1 MKKNKIILITT
12 FIFSIIFSS
21 CGFTIDNLIFDYN
34 SKFDQTPVM
43 KFISNGNINSD
54 AIIQE
59 EYIEIQKDSSKGGQ
73 NHILAIPTECESATW
88 KISPNCE
95 GNYAIKD
102 KGKLFI
108 IYIDTIPADEYTIY
122 VTAFY
127 QSQGYDDSCKIKI
140 FD

>member
-1 MKKNKIILITT
+1 MKKSLFIIVIAT
-12 FIFSIIFSS
+12 FLFSLFS
-21 CGFTIDNLIFDYN
+21 CGFTLNDLIFEYN
-34 SKFDQTPVM
+34 SFFDKTETL
-43 KFISNGNINSD
+43 KFIDNGNINPD

-59 EYIEIQKDSSKGGQ
+59 EYIEVQKDSSKGGQ
-73 NHILAIPTECESATW
+73 NHIFAIPTECESATW

-95 GNYAIKD
+95 GNYAIQD
-102 KGKLFI
+102 KGKRFV

-140 FD
+140 YE

>member
-1 MKKNKIILITT
+1 MKKNNFILIAI
-12 FIFSIIFSS
+12 FILSILFSS
-21 CGFTIDNLIFDYN
+21 CGFTIDSLLFDYN
-34 SKFDQTPVM
+34 SLFDKTETS
-43 KFISNGNINSD
+43 KFIDNGNVNSD

-95 GNYAIKD
+95 GNYAIKEN
-102 KGKLFI
+102 GKLFV

-127 QSQGYDDSCKIKI
+127 QSQGYNDSCKIKI
-140 FD
+140 YE

>member
-1 MKKNKIILITT
+1 MKKLPFNMIILVY
-12 FIFSIIFSS
+12 IISLFS

-34 SKFDQTPVM
+34 SLFDKTETFQ
-43 KFISNGNINSD
+43 FIDNGEINPD

-59 EYIEIQKDSSKGGQ
+59 EYIEIHKESSKGGQ
-73 NHILAIPTECESATW
+73 NHILSIPTECESATW

-95 GNYAIKD
+95 GNYAIKEN
-102 KGKLFI
+102 GKLFV

-127 QSQGYDDSCKIKI
+127 QSQGYNDSCKIKI
-140 FD
+140 YE

>member
-1 MKKNKIILITT
+1 MKKSLFIIVIAT
-12 FIFSIIFSS
+12 FLFSLFS
-21 CGFTIDNLIFDYN
+21 CGFTLNDLIFEYN
-34 SKFDQTPVM
+34 SFFDKTETL
-43 KFISNGNINSD
+43 KFIDNGNINPD

-59 EYIEIQKDSSKGGQ
+59 ENIEVQKDSSKGGQ
-73 NHILAIPTECESATW
+73 NHIFAIPTECESATW

-95 GNYAIKD
+95 GHYAIQD
-102 KGKLFI
+102 KGKRFV

-140 FD
+140 YK